1 MGRRGRFQRRR
12 RWWWCKEREQQRERK
27 RSDGGGCGA
36 RSNGNR
42 HGRTDFP
49 SFSRSCSTELLRGRG
64 DGAPRRGPAC
74 GLWRRSA
81 RSRVESHRGGRG
93 KSERHAQRGR
103 RHEGENLAAVAAAAA
118 AGELLVE
125 VQRGAAQ
132 RRFCKKEREQTD
144 FHFWV
149 FFLSFCTMFL
159 SNSKTPTSLSLSLSC
174 PSKLDVEPRLR
185 LLLRRRHLFHAPK
198 TGGHGLGP
206 VPFPRRR

>member
-42 HGRTDFP
+42 HGRTAFP
-49 SFSRSCSTELLRGRG
+49 SFSRSCSAELLRGRG

-74 GLWRRSA
+74 GLWRRGA

-125 VQRGAAQ
+125 VKRGAAQ

-159 SNSKTPTSLSLSLSC
+159 SNSKTPTSLSLPLSC

>member
-42 HGRTDFP
+42 HGRTAFP
-49 SFSRSCSTELLRGRG
+49 SFSRSCSAELLRGRG

-74 GLWRRSA
+74 GLWRRGA

-125 VQRGAAQ
+125 VKRGAAQ

-159 SNSKTPTSLSLSLSC
+159 SNSKTVLYRNTSSTS
-174 PSKLDVEPRLR
+174 
-185 LLLRRRHLFHAPK
+185 
-198 TGGHGLGP
+198 
-206 VPFPRRR
+206 